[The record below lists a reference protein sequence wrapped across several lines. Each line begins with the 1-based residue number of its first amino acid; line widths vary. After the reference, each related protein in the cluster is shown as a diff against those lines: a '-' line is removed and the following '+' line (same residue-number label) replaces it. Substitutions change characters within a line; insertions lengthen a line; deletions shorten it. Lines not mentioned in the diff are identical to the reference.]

1 MTQRRILLTG
11 ASGFVGHHLASL
23 LLSKGHQVFGL
34 DRGPEPPMA
43 AGVEPLFADLMDPA
57 SMKDL
62 PQVWDAVVHLAGASI
77 PSLFSSSAPVIS
89 NLQIT
94 LNLMDHLRE
103 ARVLL
108 VSSCHVYGAS
118 EQPRK
123 ESDQVAPQGRYGL
136 SKHLVE
142 QVASH
147 YLGRLDVR
155 VARPFNHLGVGLRPE
170 LMIPSL
176 LRRLSDLDR
185 LDLSPVRMM
194 GWNSVRDFIDVR
206 DVASAY
212 EAILDLDTPSHR
224 TFNVCTGVG
233 QTIESVVKIVL
244 SHLGL
249 ERPVE
254 FQGNPN
260 SSDDVPTL
268 VGDPSLLRQA
278 TGWRH
283 QHSLSDSLRT
293 MLQALQP

>member
-11 ASGFVGHHLASL
+11 ASGFVGHHLAGL
-23 LLSKGHQVFGL
+23 LLSKGHRVFGL

-43 AGVEPLFADLMDPA
+43 AGVEPLYADLMDPA

-62 PQVWDAVVHLAGASI
+62 PRAWDAVVHLAGASI
-77 PSLFSSSAPVIS
+77 PSLFSSNRPVIS
-89 NLQIT
+89 NLEIT
-94 LNLMDHLRE
+94 LNLMDHLRDT
-103 ARVLL
+103 RVLL
-108 VSSCHVYGAS
+108 VSSCHVYGVS
-118 EQPRK
+118 EQPRR
-123 ESDQVAPQGRYGL
+123 ESDPVAPQGRYGL

-147 YLGRLDVR
+147 YQGRLDMR

-176 LRRLSDLDR
+176 LRRLSDMDR
-185 LDLSPVRMM
+185 SDPSPVRMM
-194 GWNSVRDFIDVR
+194 GWNSTRDFIDVR

-212 EAILDLDTPSHR
+212 EAILDLDSPSHR
-224 TFNVCTGVG
+224 TFNVCTGEG

-249 ERPVE
+249 ERPIA

-293 MLQALQP
+293 MLQAMQP

>member
-11 ASGFVGHHLASL
+11 ASGFVGHHLAGL
-23 LLSKGHQVFGL
+23 LVSRGHRVFGL
-34 DRGPEPPMA
+34 DRDPEPPMA
-43 AGVEPLFADLMDPA
+43 NGMEPLYADLMDPK
-57 SMKDL
+57 SLKEI
-62 PQVWDAVVHLAGASI
+62 PQSWDAVVHLAGASI

-94 LNLMDHLRE
+94 LNLLDHLRE

-108 VSSCHVYGAS
+108 VSSCHVYGVS
-118 EQPRK
+118 EQRHR
-123 ESDQVAPQGRYGL
+123 ESDPVAPQGRYGL

-142 QVASH
+142 QVAPH
-147 YLGRLDVR
+147 YQGRLDVR

-176 LRRLSDLDR
+176 LRRLSSLDR
-185 LDLSPVRMM
+185 SDPSPVRMM
-194 GWNSVRDFIDVR
+194 GWNSSRDFIDVR
-206 DVASAY
+206 DVVSAY
-212 EAILDLDTPSHR
+212 EAILNLDAPSHR
-224 TFNVCTGVG
+224 TFNVCTGES
-233 QTIESVVKIVL
+233 QTIESVVKVVL

-249 ERPVE
+249 ERPIE
-254 FQGNPN
+254 FQGSPN

-283 QHSLSDSLRT
+283 QHTLSDSLRT
-293 MLQALQP
+293 MLQAL

>member
-11 ASGFVGHHLASL
+11 ASGFVGHHLAGL
-23 LLSKGHQVFGL
+23 LLSRGHRVFGL
-34 DRGPEPPMA
+34 DRQQAPPMA
-43 AGVEPLFADLMDPA
+43 EGVEPLCANLMDP
-57 SMKDL
+57 SSLKDL
-62 PQVWDAVVHLAGASI
+62 PQTWDAVVHLAGASI
-77 PSLFSSSAPVIS
+77 PSQFDSSLPLLS

-94 LNLMDHLRE
+94 LNLLDHLRE
-103 ARVLL
+103 SRVLL
-108 VSSCHVYGAS
+108 VSSCHVYGPS
-118 EQPRK
+118 VHRHR
-123 ESDQVAPQGRYGL
+123 ESDPVLPKGRYGL

-142 QVASH
+142 QVVPH
-147 YLGRLDVR
+147 YQGRLDLR

-185 LDLSPVRMM
+185 SDHSPVRMM
-194 GWNSVRDFIDVR
+194 GWNSTRDFIDVR

-212 EAILDLDTPSHR
+212 EAILNLDAPTHR
-224 TFNVCTGVG
+224 TFNVCTGEG

-249 ERPVE
+249 ERPVA
-254 FQGNPN
+254 FQGSPN

-293 MLQALQP
+293 MLQAMQP